1 MSTICFV
8 IGYIKGVSFF
18 VSFFIVTQIFEVES
32 KAKFVYI
39 RTLFCG

>member
-8 IGYIKGVSFF
+8 IGYIKDVSFF

-32 KAKFVYI
+32 KAKFMYT
-39 RTLFCG
+39 RTLVCG